1 MELKSFVAPDS
12 LIAPVEWE
20 YLSGLEKLA
29 AAVRQRKFPCWAYSN
44 KALAKLSEVPLET
57 KEKLNKQIKNILLIM
72 DTSPE
77 IVNDPNSPIHP
88 ELGLIKEA
96 LKICQMRVRDDFW
109 DNLNKD
115 DVVEIYTMENIQLF
129 RTFNFFNISSYSLL
143 DLLINEWYLLWERPS
158 NVIQSFMALY
168 QDLVEG
174 RITKTMKVNV
184 PMHLLKEIYND
195 SNQENFK
202 PTSVLVKPGV
212 VSPLYDDQ
220 DNLKGFIFTLQGKV
234 VGHGADTD
242 NVSIL

>member
-1 MELKSFVAPDS
+1 MELKSFVSPDS

-29 AAVRQRKFPCWAYSN
+29 AAVRQCKFPCWAYSN
-44 KALAKLSEVPLET
+44 KALAKLSEVSLET

-77 IVNDPNSPIHP
+77 IVNDPASPIHP

-109 DNLNKD
+109 DNLQKD

-143 DLLINEWYLLWERPS
+143 DLLINEWYLLWERPT

-202 PTSVLVKPGV
+202 PASVLVKPGV
-212 VSPLYDDQ
+212 VSPLYDDH
-220 DNLKGFIFTLQGKV
+220 DNLKGFIFTLQGKI
-234 VGHGADTD
+234 VGHGTDTD